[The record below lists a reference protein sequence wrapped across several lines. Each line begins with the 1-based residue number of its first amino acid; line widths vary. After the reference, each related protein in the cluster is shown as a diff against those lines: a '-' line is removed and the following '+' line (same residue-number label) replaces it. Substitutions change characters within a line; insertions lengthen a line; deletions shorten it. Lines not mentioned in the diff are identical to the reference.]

1 MFSARYLFR
10 RAKHAFWPASH
21 WSKGKVI
28 LHVLAA
34 AILFILLWFVS
45 ALGALRTFIPNTF
58 QLVGWPGMNR
68 TYLVLFQNNAELQPT
83 GGRIKAYA
91 LVKFKNGF
99 PSEITF
105 EDAYDPLAEAA
116 TPLTGFTQVADP
128 GVYFDLSPTPDFPGL
143 TTQILDRFY
152 EKYPETPINGVIAI
166 NFSVLEDIVKLYEP
180 IRVDRYTLTHD
191 NLFETLENAVSDIDR
206 HNEEALAKRKDV
218 INEFARVMTKK
229 MILQFWRWR
238 SLSEVV
244 TCNLNQKEILATF
257 ENTSLAWKVAELNW
271 DGQFQPISSGFNG
284 NFLALRITNND
295 GMKSDRYITR
305 EVEYTI
311 DLEKKEAAL
320 EVTLTHYGDYN
331 PPLSGLYK
339 GFLDVYLPKGTTLVP
354 SEIPSATVEET
365 ATEVT
370 SETEISLEETQAVPA
385 TPVEFFE
392 EQNYLHLRDTIDLV
406 PEESQ
411 IFTYSFQLNPE
422 FLTSDF
428 ISLLLIKQPGTD
440 KDPYRITFKASMGQ
454 GLAGVDVEAHENV
467 AFFEGNLT
475 QDKTLELTVLPDES
489 GPRLFWHE
497 MSGGTSI
504 ELIFAE
510 PVDVESAQ
518 DPANYEV
525 RDLNLVVTSMTDS
538 PEIDF
543 VTVEGGNV
551 RLYLKG
557 VTVQPGEYYQVL
569 MRNIQ
574 DLNGN
579 YITPNPRT
587 VTVVQ

>member
-1 MFSARYLFR
+1 MILHIFA
-10 RAKHAFWPASH
+10 A
-21 WSKGKVI
+21 VI
-28 LHVLAA
+28 LFVM
-34 AILFILLWFVS
+34 LWFVS

-58 QLVGWPGMNR
+58 QLIGWPGTDR

-83 GGRIKAYA
+83 GGRIKSYA
-91 LVKFKNGF
+91 LVQFKNGF
-99 PSEITF
+99 PSSITF
-105 EDAYDPLAEAA
+105 EDAYDPLAEAVA
-116 TPLTGFTQVADP
+116 PFTGLSENADP
-128 GVYFDLSPTPDFPGL
+128 GVYFDLTSTPDFPEL
-143 TTQILDRFY
+143 TIEILDRFY
-152 EKYPETPINGVIAI
+152 AKYPDTSINGVIAI

-218 INEFARVMTKK
+218 INAFARVMTQK

-238 SLSEVV
+238 SLSEVM
-244 TCNLNQKEILATF
+244 TRNLNQKEILVTF
-257 ENTSLAWKVAELNW
+257 ENESLTEKVRDFDW
-271 DGQFQPISSGFNG
+271 DGHFQPAQSGFNE
-284 NFLALRITNND
+284 NFLAIRITNDD

-311 DLEKKEAAL
+311 DLEKNEAEL
-320 EVTLTHYGDYN
+320 EITLTHYGDYN
-331 PPLSGLYK
+331 PPLSGSYK
-339 GFLDVYLPKGTTLVP
+339 GFLDVYLPKGATLEQNESPSVP
-354 SEIPSATVEET
+354 VEET
-365 ATEVT
+365 APDAAL
-370 SETEISLEETQAVPA
+370 ETEPTIDATLNSTPA
-385 TPVEFFE
+385 PSIELFDE
-392 EQNYLHLRDTIDLV
+392 GNYVHLRDEIALV
-406 PEESQ
+406 PGESQ

-422 FLTSDF
+422 LLAQDSL
-428 ISLLLIKQPGTD
+428 SLLLIKQPGTD
-440 KDPYRITFKASMGQ
+440 RDPYRVTFKAPMGQ
-454 GLAGVDVEAHENV
+454 GLIGSEIEAHENV
-467 AFFEGNLT
+467 AFFEGSLT
-475 QDKTLELTVLPDES
+475 EDKTLELTLLPDQS

-497 MSGGTSI
+497 MSGETSI

-525 RDLNLVVTSMTDS
+525 RDLNLVMLSVTDS

-557 VTVQPGEYYQVL
+557 VTVQDGEYYQVL

>member
-1 MFSARYLFR
+1 MFSARYLFHQ
-10 RAKHAFWPASH
+10 AKHTFWPVSH
-21 WSKGKVI
+21 WSKWKVI
-28 LHVLAA
+28 LHIFAATVL
-34 AILFILLWFVS
+34 FVLLWFVS
-45 ALGALRTFIPNTF
+45 ALGALRTFMPNMF
-58 QLVGWPGMNR
+58 QLMGWPGTDR

-91 LVKFKNGF
+91 LIEFKNGF

-105 EDAYDPLAEAA
+105 EDAYDPLSEAS
-116 TPLTGFTQVADP
+116 TPLTGFPSENAAP
-128 GVYFDLSPTPDFPGL
+128 GVYFDLTATPDFPGL
-143 TTQILDRFY
+143 TTQILNRFY
-152 EKYPETPINGVIAI
+152 EKYPNTTVDGVIAI

-229 MILQFWRWR
+229 MVLQFWRWR
-238 SLSEVV
+238 SLSEVM
-244 TCNLNQKEILATF
+244 TRNLNQKEILATF
-257 ENTSLAWKVAELNW
+257 ENESLAEKVRGLNW
-271 DGQFQPISSGFNG
+271 DGNFQPVSPEFIG
-284 NFLALRITNND
+284 NFLAIRITNDD

-311 DLEKKEAAL
+311 DLEKNEAAL

-331 PPLSGLYK
+331 PPLSGSYK
-339 GFLDVYLPKGTTLVP
+339 GFLDVYLPKGVTLDQNETP
-354 SEIPSATVEET
+354 SVTVEEVET
-365 ATEVT
+365 VLDATLEPPASSVELFDEV
-370 SETEISLEETQAVPA
+370 
-385 TPVEFFE
+385 
-392 EQNYLHLRDTIDLV
+392 NYVRLRDTIELI
-406 PEESQ
+406 PGKSH
-411 IFTYSFQLNPE
+411 IFTYSFQLNPKW
-422 FLTSDF
+422 LAQNPL
-428 ISLLLIKQPGTD
+428 SLLLIKQPGTD
-440 KDPYRITFKASMGQ
+440 KDPYRVTFKAPMGQ
-454 GLAGVDVEAHENV
+454 SLAGIDFEAHENV
-467 AFFEGNLT
+467 AFFEGNLSE
-475 QDKTLELTVLPDES
+475 DKTLELMLLPDES

-525 RDLNLVVTSMTDS
+525 RDLNLVMLSVTDS

-557 VTVQPGEYYQVL
+557 VTVQVGEYYQVL